1 MISVLP
7 VRLTPALTRHDTP
20 LPRPPVLASAR
31 SLITFDSQI
40 VYNTPRMGL
49 QIRVTTQVHDI
60 STGETHTSNT
70 FHYTFACEV
79 PAPARAPS
87 QLGRPRW
94 CLMSPSCVGCPTH
107 PLTRART
114 FPPCSSTGPRRWC
127 RRCRG
132 RAWLYRR
139 LTMTLCSSWRA
150 GGGSSGLARL
160 RKRTSHRSPPS
171 FRVEQ

>member
-94 CLMSPSCVGCPTH
+94 CLMSPSCVGCHTH
-107 PLTRART
+107 PLTRV
-114 FPPCSSTGPRRWC
+114 F
-127 RRCRG
+127 
-132 RAWLYRR
+132 LLVHR
-139 LTMTLCSSWRA
+139 LTRA
-150 GGGSSGLARL
+150 VGADGVAAALGCTGDL
-160 RKRTSHRSPPS
+160 
-171 FRVEQ
+171 Q